1 MAEHIERE
9 KAYEMLNALGGCG
22 AEPESWADG
31 WDKAIDTAIDELNKI
46 PAADVRPEIHGRWT
60 RHPFNT
66 TKCSYL
72 WQCSECNGI
81 AYWVSNGGKL
91 NKVKPIGYK
100 YCPNCG
106 AKMDGK
112 DTDK

>member
-9 KAYEMLNALGGCG
+9 KVYEMLNALGGCG

-46 PAADVRPEIHGRWT
+46 PAADVRPERHGRWKRLRCKRDRNDT
-60 RHPFNT
+60 F
-66 TKCSYL
+66 C
-72 WQCSECNGI
+72 CSECD
-81 AYWVSNGGKL
+81 YL
-91 NKVKPIGYK
+91 LGYAPK

-112 DTDK
+112 DGKNG